1 MRQQNY
7 FRIIRLVVFMIGLVY
22 SSTLVKAQSP
32 PNGPAGGDL
41 AGTYPNP
48 VLSVDRVRKAGDSM
62 TGALT
67 IAVPTS
73 FAVAYPFSL
82 SATGTTS
89 DSGVGMKFNVPWGIN
104 SSLLGGQIGTAWGTN
119 GQTYMSFS
127 AYNNGNIS
135 EIARIDGRGR
145 LGIGTTDPLVQFH
158 INNSTAAGALLTSG
172 NGGGILSLQDTN
184 GPANSKLFQWRS
196 EGGVFRMSLITDAWS
211 SFVNQNI
218 LVANASGNIGIGT
231 ATPLQRLQI
240 GTNTATATA
249 SPDSISLGAT
259 YSNTAGANAKLRL
272 WDDNAG
278 NVYGLGI
285 STQQFDLIVPSVAR
299 YVWNF
304 GGVEKMR
311 LDNSG
316 TLGVG
321 TSTPN
326 SLYKLDVNGKI
337 RSSSGGFVFPDGT
350 TQTTAAVGG
359 GGGTIT
365 GVTAG
370 SGLTGGGTSGAV
382 TLTNDDKGSA
392 QNIFKNVANST
403 GTTQFSAT
411 SNNDAVRFAGAG
423 GTTVTF
429 DGATKKITIDG
440 STSTVSAA
448 NVSAGQFGAGNYTFP
463 SNVTVVGILEGGNIK
478 AKYQDMAEWVE
489 SSQELQAGTVVVLD
503 SNRSNQVVASTQS
516 YDSRVAGVISLRP
529 GIALGEQSE
538 GRVLV
543 ATTGRVKVKVDASN
557 GPINIGDLLV
567 TSDKTGVA
575 MKSVP
580 VDIGGVRI
588 HRPGTLIGK
597 ALEPLANGSGEIL
610 VLLSLQ

>member
-1 MRQQNY
+1 MKLQKYQAY
-7 FRIIRLVVFMIGLVY
+7 VQLAMLMVTLLV
-22 SSTLVKAQSP
+22 SSASLNAQSP
-32 PNGPAGGDL
+32 PTGPAGGDL

-48 VLSVDRVRKAGDSM
+48 TLATDRVRKAGDSM
-62 TGALT
+62 TGALD
-67 IAVPTS
+67 IIVPTS
-73 FAVAYPFSL
+73 FAVAFPLSI
-82 SATGTTS
+82 SATGTAA
-89 DSGVGMKFNVPWGIN
+89 DSGVGMKFNVPLGIN
-104 SSLLGGQIGTAWGTN
+104 SSLLGGQVATAWGAN

-127 AYNNGNIS
+127 AYNNGGFS

-145 LGIGTTDPLVQFH
+145 FGIGTTDPLVQFH
-158 INNSTAAGALLTSG
+158 INNSTAAGGSLTSG

-184 GPANSKLFQWRS
+184 GPTNSKLYQWRS
-196 EGGVFRMSLITDAWS
+196 EGGVFRMSLINDAWS
-211 SFVNQNI
+211 NFVNQNI

-240 GTNTATATA
+240 GTNTAAATA
-249 SPDSISLGAT
+249 NPDSISLGAT

-272 WDDNAG
+272 WDDNVG

-285 STQQFDLIVPSVAR
+285 SFQQFDLIVPSVAR

-311 LDNSG
+311 LDNTG

-350 TQTTAAVGG
+350 TQTTAATGG

-370 SGLTGGGTSGAV
+370 SGLTGGGTTGAV

-392 QNIFKNVANST
+392 QNIFKNVANSA
-403 GTTQFSAT
+403 GTTQFSAA

-429 DGATKKITIDG
+429 DVATKKITIDG

-448 NVSAGQFGAGNYTFP
+448 NISAGQFGAGNYTFP
-463 SNVTVVGILEGGNIK
+463 SNVTVVGTLEGGNIK

-489 SSQELQAGTVVVLD
+489 SSQKLVAGTVVVLD
-503 SNRSNQVVASTQS
+503 SNRSNQVVAAKQA
-516 YDSRVAGVISLRP
+516 YDSRVAGVISLQP
-529 GIALGEQSE
+529 GIALGEQGE

-557 GPINIGDLLV
+557 GPINVGDLLV

-575 MKSVP
+575 MKSIP
-580 VDIGGVRI
+580 VDIGGVQI